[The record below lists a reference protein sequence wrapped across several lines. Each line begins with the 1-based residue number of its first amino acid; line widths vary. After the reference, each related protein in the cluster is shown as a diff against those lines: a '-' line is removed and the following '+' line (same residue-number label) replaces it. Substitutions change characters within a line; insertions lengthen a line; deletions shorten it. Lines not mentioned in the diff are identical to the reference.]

1 MTVRFR
7 RFAWVLRALLSHYW
21 RHPWQSVFLLAGLVA
36 GVALWS
42 AVQVINS
49 HARASYAEAD
59 AILGA
64 QASDWIRRTDG
75 GEVAPEDYIALRTAG
90 FTEVFPLVQ
99 LRVSTR
105 DDQPIHLIAT
115 DVLALPEG
123 MPGSGDGARIDW
135 LAHVQPPFQAWFPAD
150 LAGELGV
157 GEGDRLQLRDGRF
170 LPPARIAS
178 REQQGRQVFMDVAA
192 AFALMG
198 RQGFTSLAVGPMD
211 GARREALQA
220 ALPTGLRLEPN
231 QQRLDLT
238 ELTASLHTHLTA
250 MSLLSFAVG
259 LFIVFNAVR
268 FSLWYRRPTFRN
280 LRFMGVSVRLLALG
294 VLGETLLWSVVGT
307 LAGLLAGWGISHAL
321 LPSVSASLQN
331 LYGAVV
337 GADLLLSART
347 MALAWG
353 MTLIG
358 LLFALAWPMWQQ
370 LGVPA
375 VASVA
380 TAGWHAD
387 ARARRRLL
395 LGAGGLGLAALI
407 TYQAMSTVEGGFVL
421 LGLVL
426 FAAAWALP
434 AVLAWAHGRV
444 AAASR
449 SRGLRARWM
458 VSDGWAQLPALRTA
472 MMALLLALTANLG
485 VETLITSFRTA
496 LTDWMAVRI
505 GADVYVQS
513 NRLDA
518 DAFLAEHA
526 RAPWL
531 ASGHART
538 GQMVR
543 WNGRPTRVLGLDPQA
558 PDTQQ
563 LPLSDALPDALAH
576 WRASGT
582 GEALILANEQAHF
595 LGGLALGDTV
605 ELTTPGGVQ
614 VFRVVGFFHDY
625 GNAMYQFYLPK
636 ARMKPLWPDAP
647 GLGLALWLGPGAD
660 TADLE
665 AALLDAGVLPGE
677 WIAQGDIKQLSL
689 NIFDRTF
696 AMTAAMNTLTLLVAA
711 VALLSAWLAILH
723 ERMPEFARWR
733 ALGVTR
739 NELLGVVAVP
749 MGLFALVT
757 WMLSVPLGA
766 VLSWLL
772 IHDLNVVSFGWTM
785 PMLWSPAPS
794 LRLLALVAALLALV
808 LTLVMVLMRKRLPEA
823 MAQVGAGA

>member
-1 MTVRFR
+1 M
-7 RFAWVLRALLSHYW
+7 RALLSHYA

-42 AVQVINS
+42 AVQVINA

-59 AILGA
+59 AVLGA
-64 QASDWIRRTDG
+64 QVGDWIRAADG
-75 GEVAPEDYIALRTAG
+75 SEIPPDDYIALRTAG

-105 DDQPIHLIAT
+105 DDQPIHVIAT
-115 DVLALPEG
+115 DVLALPAG
-123 MPGSGDGARIDW
+123 MSGSGGGGQIEW
-135 LAHVQPPFQAWFPAD
+135 LAHVQPPFEAWFPAQ
-150 LAGELGV
+150 LASELGI
-157 GEGDRLQLRDGRF
+157 GESDRLQLRDGRA

-198 RQGFTSLAVGPMD
+198 REGFTSLAVGPMD
-211 GARREALQA
+211 EARRSALEA
-220 ALPTGLRLEPN
+220 ALPPGLRLEPN

-268 FSLWYRRPTFRN
+268 FSLWYRRPTFRH
-280 LRFMGVSVRLLALG
+280 LRLMGVSVRLLALG
-294 VLGETLLWSVVGT
+294 ALAETLIWSVIGT
-307 LAGLLAGWGISHAL
+307 TAGLLAGWGISHAL

-337 GADLLLSART
+337 GSDLLMSSRT
-347 MALAWG
+347 VLMAWG
-353 MTLIG
+353 MTLTG
-358 LLFALAWPMWQQ
+358 LLFALAWPMWLQ
-370 LGVPA
+370 LRAPA
-375 VASVA
+375 VSSVA
-380 TAGWHAD
+380 TGGWQAD
-387 ARARRRLL
+387 ARARRQLL
-395 LGAGGLGLAALI
+395 VGAIGLGAAALLA
-407 TYQAMSTVEGGFVL
+407 YGVMSSVEGGFLL

-434 AVLAWAHGRV
+434 SLLAAVHGGI
-444 AAASR
+444 AAGVRA
-449 SRGLRARWM
+449 RGLRARWM

-485 VETLITSFRTA
+485 VETLISSFRTA
-496 LTDWMAVRI
+496 LSDWMAVRI

-513 NRLDA
+513 GRLDVP
-518 DAFLAEHA
+518 AFLDENKDAAWLAGAHA
-526 RAPWL
+526 R
-531 ASGHART
+531 S
-538 GQMVR
+538 GQMLR

-558 PDTQQ
+558 PDMQR
-563 LPLSDALPDALAH
+563 LPLSDAQPGALEA
-576 WRASGT
+576 WRISQA
-582 GEALILANEQAHF
+582 GEGLILANEQAHF
-595 LGGLALGDTV
+595 LGGLELGDTV
-605 ELTTPGGVQ
+605 ELSGPGGTQ
-614 VFRVVGFFHDY
+614 AFRVVGFFHDY

-636 ARMKPLWPDAP
+636 ARVSALWPEAP
-647 GLGLALWLGPGAD
+647 GFGLALWLSSPGAM
-660 TADLE
+660 
-665 AALLDAGVLPGE
+665 AAAESALVAAGALPGE

-711 VALLSAWLAILH
+711 IALLSAWLAILH

-733 ALGVTR
+733 ALGVTGR
-739 NELLGVVAVP
+739 ELLGVVAVP
-749 MGLFALVT
+749 MAAFAVVT
-757 WMLSVPLGA
+757 WALSVPLGA
-766 VLSWLL
+766 LLSWLL

-785 PMLWSPAPS
+785 PMLWSPMPA
-794 LRLLALVAALLALV
+794 LRLLVLVAGLLVLVLALV
-808 LTLVMVLMRKRLPEA
+808 TGLMRKRLPEA
-823 MAQVGAGA
+823 MAQVGSGA